1 MTLVMAY
8 CVLLSATMAAVA
20 TVGDYLLRSRRLARR
35 WLWLIAMM
43 LVVPMTAFVMLAPRA
58 SESAA
63 LSATI
68 AELPLVNAARVEAT
82 PVEAASSWLPVT
94 DVALTLI
101 WAGASVLLFTA
112 IGIGRW
118 RVAREKA
125 RARRGRVQGHE
136 VLLTSDLGPAV
147 AGVRQPMVFVPDWV
161 VALDDSSQRLLLAHE
176 VEHARRRDTAVLMAG
191 AALNALLPWNPVVWW
206 MARRLR
212 VAVELDCDARVLE
225 SYPDVRRY
233 ADLLLVAA
241 GKPRFTSRFLAAHFG
256 EHASDLERRIDAMTN
271 RRWKIRSFVLASV
284 AAAGL
289 AMASCEAPRPEPVAP
304 LPTTEKEVPAAITTG
319 VRSGSAELADV
330 VKRCASGAK
339 TGCQLS
345 VIVRSSEGK
354 EMARFAGEVPVA
366 QLSEG
371 SIQSIEVEKAACGTS
386 TCSLIWITLK
396 PGELLKKESVASNE
410 LRPGGEMVELRIDD
424 QKLAR
429 RRKYELFDKVRVL
442 LSDSSPVRVY
452 DAELRLDSSAAP
464 MRVSGKIEVVPL
476 VEGPRVVLRDS
487 ARARIYLR
495 NDSATRARISLRDE
509 SAPTVMPNVVIYS
522 STGAVVREIAADV
535 TRINSKSP
543 LGDIKSDDID
553 AIEVL
558 KGSACASGSSLGC
571 PLVKIT
577 LKPGREQAYRK
588 R

>member
-8 CVLLSATMAAVA
+8 CVLLSATVAAIA
-20 TVGDYLLRSRRLARR
+20 TVGDYLLRSRRLASR

-43 LVVPMTAFVMLAPRA
+43 LVVPMTAFVMLAPLA
-58 SESAA
+58 SEPAGLSAA
-63 LSATI
+63 I
-68 AELPLVNAARVEAT
+68 AELPLVSAARVEAT

-101 WAGASVLLFTA
+101 WIGASVLLFTA

-118 RVAREKA
+118 RVSRERA
-125 RARRGRVQGHE
+125 RARRGRVHGHE

-147 AGVRQPMVFVPDWV
+147 AGVRQPMVFVPEWV

-271 RRWKIRSFVLASV
+271 RRWKVRSVVLASV

-289 AMASCEAPRPEPVAP
+289 VMASCEAPRPEPVAP

-319 VRSGSAELADV
+319 IRSGSAELADL

-345 VIVRSSEGK
+345 VIVRSNEGK
-354 EMARFAGEVPVA
+354 ELGRFAGEVPVA
-366 QLSEG
+366 HVSEG

-386 TCSLIWITLK
+386 MCSLIWITLK
-396 PGELLKKESVASNE
+396 PGELLKKASGTSNE
-410 LRPGGEMVELRIDD
+410 LRKGLEWVELRVDS
-424 QKLAR
+424 QQLA
-429 RRKYELFDKVRVL
+429 RRKYELLDKVRVAS
-442 LSDSSPVRVY
+442 SDSSRVRIEN
-452 DAELRLDSSAAP
+452 AELRLDSSANP
-464 MRVSGKIEVVPL
+464 MRVVGKIEVVPL
-476 VEGPRVVLRDS
+476 VERPRVVLRDT
-487 ARARIYLR
+487 ARTRIILR
-495 NDSATRARISLRDE
+495 NDSANRARIQLRDE
-509 SAPTVMPNVVIYS
+509 SAPTVMPNVKIYS
-522 STGAVVREIAADV
+522 STGALVREIAGEV
-535 TRINSKSP
+535 TRISDRSA
-543 LGDIKSDDID
+543 LGDIKPDDI
-553 AIEVL
+553 ATIEVY
-558 KGSACASGSSLGC
+558 KGNSCLASASVGC